1 MIFVTHKKIT
11 FIVAGIITL
20 VALGAFAVY
29 GLKPSIEFT
38 GGSNITATTSVAV
51 DPHVLEREIEAT
63 VGADASVRPYGDNG
77 ITIRTR
83 PLTPAEKDTVVALL
97 PEGSTETS
105 FSLIGPTVGDE
116 LRTKSLW
123 SMLIVLIAIAIFIAI
138 AFGRV
143 SKPVASWKYGVI
155 ALITLLHDVAVP
167 VGVFAILGVFMGVE
181 VDTLFVVALLTVL
194 GYSINDTIIVFDRVR
209 EILKSNQEKNRTE
222 AFDKVV
228 GRSIN
233 ETLTRSINTSLT
245 VMIVLAVLFFIGSE
259 ATKMFA
265 LALFLGVF
273 AGTYSSVALAAP
285 MLVAWQEFDTKRAF
299 KKKKA

>member
-11 FIVAGIITL
+11 FIIAGIITL

-38 GGSNITATTSVAV
+38 GGSNITATTPTNL
-51 DPHVLEREIEAT
+51 DPHTLEREIEAT

-97 PEGSTETS
+97 PEGSIETS

-123 SMLIVLIAIAIFIAI
+123 SMLIVLLAIAIFIAI

-209 EILKSNQEKNRTE
+209 EILKSNQEKNLTE

-285 MLVAWQEFDTKRAF
+285 MLVAWQEFDTKRAL

>member
-38 GGSNITATTSVAV
+38 GGSNITATTSSVV
-51 DPHVLEREIEAT
+51 DPHTLEREIEAT

-123 SMLIVLIAIAIFIAI
+123 SMLIVLLAIAIFIAI

-155 ALITLLHDVAVP
+155 SLITLFHDVAVP
-167 VGVFAILGVFMGVE
+167 VGVFAVLGAFMGVE

-209 EILKSNQEKNRTE
+209 EILKSNQGKNLTE

-285 MLVAWQEFDTKRAF
+285 MLVAWQEFDTKRAL
-299 KKKKA
+299 KRKKA

>member
-11 FIVAGIITL
+11 FIIGGIITL
-20 VALGAFAVY
+20 LALGAFAVY

-38 GGSNITATTSVAV
+38 GGSNITATVTTLV
-51 DPHVLEREIEAT
+51 DSHVLEREIEAT

-97 PEGSTETS
+97 PEGSVETS

-123 SMLIVLIAIAIFIAI
+123 SMLIVLLAIAIFIAI

-167 VGVFAILGVFMGVE
+167 VGVFAVLGAFMGVE

-209 EILKSNQEKNRTE
+209 EILKSNQEKKLN
-222 AFDKVV
+222 
-228 GRSIN
+228 
-233 ETLTRSINTSLT
+233 
-245 VMIVLAVLFFIGSE
+245 
-259 ATKMFA
+259 
-265 LALFLGVF
+265 
-273 AGTYSSVALAAP
+273 
-285 MLVAWQEFDTKRAF
+285 
-299 KKKKA
+299 